1 MLSER
6 CYMRGK
12 CGILAQ
18 SYREP
23 VMRRKHRLI
32 DARDELKDVA
42 HCPLH
47 PYGDRKVSGL
57 ISTLERV
64 TAQTLAER

>member
-1 MLSER
+1 MRLEASRRYARFQIGDSSILSGNMLSER

-23 VMRRKHRLI
+23 VMRRKS
-32 DARDELKDVA
+32 
-42 HCPLH
+42 
-47 PYGDRKVSGL
+47 SGL
-57 ISTLERV
+57 IADAGAS
-64 TAQTLAER
+64 